1 MLKNYL
7 KIAIKVLLRRKFYTF
22 ISLFGTA
29 FTLVVLVVAAAL
41 LDHIFGP
48 SYPELKTNRSAGIY
62 LIQMNGES
70 GVSNSPPGYGFLDQY
85 VRTLPG
91 AEKVTIHSIREIVP
105 AFKDGASIE
114 TYLKRTDGEFWD
126 VFDFRFLEGG
136 PFTAED
142 ERNRNF
148 VAVINEATRERFFGR
163 ESAAGKFLDVDG
175 QRFRIVGVVANAPYL
190 RMTTFSDVWV
200 PISTAKTDQ
209 YRKDFM
215 GAFFGTVLAKDGASL
230 AKLKEEYLARMA
242 RIQPPERGYSY
253 MTGGLHSMFE
263 LVSTGLFDRLMRDSK
278 PGRLM
283 AWLIGIAV
291 GFMVLPTVNLV
302 NINVSRILERASE
315 IGVRKS
321 FGASSWTL
329 VGQFIIENVLL
340 TLIAGGAGIVLS
352 AAALHAINVSGFL
365 PYANFAVNFR
375 IFGYALAMT
384 LFFGVF
390 SGVYPAWKMSRLHPV
405 EALRGGAL

>member
-29 FTLVVLVVAAAL
+29 FTLVVLVLAASL
-41 LDHIFGP
+41 LDHIFGS
-48 SYPELKTNRSAGIY
+48 SYPELKTDRSAGVY
-62 LIQMNGES
+62 MIQMNSES
-70 GVSNSPPGYGFLDQY
+70 ISNSPPGYGFLDQY

-91 AEKVTIHSIREIVP
+91 AEKVTLHSIREIVP

-126 VFDFRFLEGG
+126 VFDFQFLEGG
-136 PFTAED
+136 PFTEAD

-148 VAVINEATRERFFGR
+148 VAVINEATRARFFGR
-163 ESAAGKFLDVDG
+163 ESAVGKFLDADG
-175 QRFRIVGVVANAPYL
+175 QRFRIVGVVANVPYL
-190 RMTTFSDVWV
+190 RITSFSDVWV
-200 PISTAKTDQ
+200 PISTAKTDE

-215 GAFFGTVLAKDGASL
+215 GTFFATVLAKDAAAL
-230 AKLKEEYLARMA
+230 ARLKEEYRSRMA
-242 RIQPPERGYSY
+242 RIQPPERGYRY
-253 MTGGLHSMFE
+253 MTGGLDSPFE
-263 LVSTGLFDRLMRDSK
+263 ATSRSLFDNRMRESR
-278 PGRLM
+278 PGRLL
-283 AWLIGIAV
+283 AWLIGFAIL
-291 GFMVLPTVNLV
+291 FMLLPTVNLV

-340 TLIAGGAGIVLS
+340 TLIAGVAGMALS
-352 AAALHAINVSGFL
+352 VAALHALNASGFI
-365 PYANFAVNFR
+365 PYADFAMNYR
-375 IFGYALAMT
+375 IFGYGLAMT

-405 EALRGGAL
+405 EALRGSSL